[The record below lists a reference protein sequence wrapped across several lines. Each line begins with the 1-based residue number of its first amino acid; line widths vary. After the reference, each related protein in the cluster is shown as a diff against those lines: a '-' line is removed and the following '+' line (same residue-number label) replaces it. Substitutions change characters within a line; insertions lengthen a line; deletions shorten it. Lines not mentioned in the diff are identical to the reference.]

1 MINYKR
7 LNDLEREDISR
18 MLSQKCSF
26 RNIAKA
32 LNRNVSTI
40 SREVNAGSCNKYT
53 YRAIKAQNRAIRNS
67 TKRKV
72 GKHKLNYNPKLW
84 VYIIRKLRKKWSP
97 RQIAE
102 ELKIDYPIDMTM
114 RISPEAI
121 YTYIYVLP
129 MGSLKKELV
138 SCLRRNHKRRYKQ
151 SRSAKIERKIEDM
164 LSIEERPKEVEDRI
178 IPGHWE
184 GDLIIGKNNR
194 SALGTLVERTTRTTI
209 LIPVKSKEAEVVAK
223 AFAMEAKKLPKQMKL
238 SMTYD
243 QGREMAKHKLFTDI
257 TGIKVYFAHP
267 RSPWERG
274 TNENTNGL
282 IRQFFPK
289 GTDFNKVS
297 RYEVKKVQDLL
308 NGRPRAAL
316 NFQKPYEVF
325 NQLID
330 SNTVALNSR
339 N

>member
-1 MINYKR
+1 MTNYRR
-7 LNDLEREDISR
+7 LRDLEREEISR

-26 RNIAKA
+26 HEIAKV
-32 LNRNVSTI
+32 LGRNVSTI
-40 SREVNAGSCNKYT
+40 SREINGGSGNKYV
-53 YRAIKAQNRAIRNS
+53 YRAVRGQNRARRNAS
-67 TKRKV
+67 RRKA
-72 GKHKLNYNPKLW
+72 GKHKLEENQKLW
-84 VYIIRKLRKKWSP
+84 IYITKKLRKKWSP

-102 ELKIDYPIDMTM
+102 ELKKDYPLDMTM

-129 MGSLKKELV
+129 RGTLKKELI

-151 SRSAKIERKIEDM
+151 SRGVKCKRDIEDM

-194 SALGTLVERTTRTTI
+194 SALGTLVERTSRTTI
-209 LIPVKSKEAEVVAK
+209 LIPVKNKEAEVVAQ
-223 AFAMEAKKLPKQMKL
+223 AFAKEVKKLPKQMKL

-243 QGREMAKHKLFTDI
+243 QGREMARHKLFTDI
-257 TGIKVYFAHP
+257 TGVKVYFAHP

-289 GTDFNKVS
+289 GTDFNKIS

-308 NGRPRAAL
+308 NGRPRQTL
-316 NFQKPYEVF
+316 NFEKPFEVF
-325 NQLID
+325 EQLI
-330 SNTVALNSR
+330 NNNGVALNSG